1 VRQYKREMLIVSAL
15 LIIFGLSIPA
25 WNSDRADALSEHA
38 IARLGTPA
46 HLFRESVRTA
56 SLSSNGVLLLN
67 LEALLYQ
74 EFREHPF
81 SSASRPG
88 IPIDFTC
95 GGICVPLSKYTPYVF
110 AFGGLGRSS
119 FRVTQKRLVGA
130 PFGNGL
136 PVLIRGRMIVCNAA
150 GTEFLISSAAEV
162 SLSLSCEKPL

>member
-1 VRQYKREMLIVSAL
+1 MLIVSAL

-130 PFGNGL
+130 
-136 PVLIRGRMIVCNAA
+136 
-150 GTEFLISSAAEV
+150 
-162 SLSLSCEKPL
+162 